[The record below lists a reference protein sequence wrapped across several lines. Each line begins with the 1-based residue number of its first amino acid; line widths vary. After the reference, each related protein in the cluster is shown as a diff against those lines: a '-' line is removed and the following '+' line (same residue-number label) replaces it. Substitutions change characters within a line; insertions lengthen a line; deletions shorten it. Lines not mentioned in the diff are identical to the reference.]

1 MKKKTSSSKLQE
13 FHRLKEEAVTELLE
27 KRKSLKQELRQ
38 EVARLE
44 KALEE
49 NATELLEL
57 GHKVKDAASSSA
69 GKNLRLPSDQIKE
82 QLRILLAGK
91 QLSLP
96 LVCQHLR
103 IARSRFAAFDKENK
117 GFLANKGNGKAK
129 VYFLR

>member
-44 KALEE
+44 NALEE

-57 GHKVKDAASSSA
+57 GHKVKDAAVSSSA

-82 QLRILLAGK
+82 FAYWFSH
-91 QLSLP
+91 SLFDFDNN
-96 LVCQHLR
+96 H
-103 IARSRFAAFDKENK
+103 ARDESANSTTVYRKNLHNTSFATF
-117 GFLANKGNGKAK
+117 
-129 VYFLR
+129 